1 MTVDAPSV
9 ASGQPNRRRTA
20 LITGASAGIGV
31 AFAEQFAA
39 RGYDLVL
46 TARREER
53 LRTLGVRLEG
63 THGIRTQVMP
73 FDLSE
78 ADAVKRLA
86 EALSTTGIE
95 VDALVN
101 NAGYGVPGRYLRNSW
116 ETHDAFLRVL
126 TTAVAELTYR
136 LLPGMVERRFGRIIN
151 VASLAGLVPASAGH
165 TLYGASKSFV
175 IRFSEALALETAQH
189 GVHVSAVCP
198 GFTYS
203 EFHDVNGMRA
213 KVSRMP
219 SFLWMDA
226 ARVAREGY
234 DAVEAGTSV
243 YIPGR
248 VNRAIAGLSAM
259 LPSFIVRAVNRSAGR
274 AYRDAD

>member
-1 MTVDAPSV
+1 MSTP
-9 ASGQPNRRRTA
+9 GTLETNRSSARRTA
-20 LITGASAGIGV
+20 LVTGASAGIGA
-31 AFAEQFAA
+31 AFAEEFASHD
-39 RGYDLVL
+39 YDLVL
-46 TARREER
+46 AARREDR
-53 LRTLGVRLEG
+53 LRDLAARLERS
-63 THGIRTQVMP
+63 HGIRARVMRC
-73 FDLSE
+73 DLSRP
-78 ADAVKRLA
+78 DAVARLSD
-86 EALSTTGIE
+86 ALVVEGVA

-116 ETHDAFLRVL
+116 QTHEAFLRVM

-151 VASLAGLVPASAGH
+151 VASLAGLVPPSAGH
-165 TLYGASKSFV
+165 TLYGASKSFL
-175 IRFSEALALETAQH
+175 IRFSQALALEVAEN
-189 GVHVSAVCP
+189 GVHVSALCP

-226 ARVAREGY
+226 SRVAREGY
-234 DAVEAGTSV
+234 EAVEAGTSV

-248 VNRAIAGLSAM
+248 VNRAIATLSSLM
-259 LPSFIVRAVNRSAGR
+259 PGPLVRAVNSYAGR
-274 AYRDAD
+274 AYRDST